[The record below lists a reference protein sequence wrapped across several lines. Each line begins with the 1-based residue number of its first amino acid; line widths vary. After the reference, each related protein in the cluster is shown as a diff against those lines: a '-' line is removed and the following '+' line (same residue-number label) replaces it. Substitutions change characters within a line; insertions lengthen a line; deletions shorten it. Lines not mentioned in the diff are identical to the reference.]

1 MSNTLLL
8 NGEVEGAG
16 LEEIQRLNDRIEEL
30 EAELRLARLQAANAK
45 RDAALAMGNLKKQ
58 LSPLYRALQMVFG
71 ELEAV
76 GDDLPQGGGGKWDV
90 VKQRLAPRLR
100 EAVDL
105 LLIQGSMKRTQMAAA
120 LKMDYSNCTKNVIGA
135 LLRQGLLTDDN
146 GQLRLKEL

>member
-8 NGEVEGAG
+8 NGDVEGAG
-16 LEEIQRLNDRIEEL
+16 LDEIQRLNDRIEEL

-45 RDAALAMGNLKKQ
+45 REATLAMGNLKKQ

-76 GDDLPQGGGGKWDV
+76 GDDMQGGGGKWDV